1 MNALENYIS
10 SHNTTYFMNGMSLIL
25 VSQKKGESI
34 DNYITPSKAC
44 VVLWIYGFMDYQ
56 TVK

>member
-25 VSQKKGESI
+25 VSKKKENQLTTTSLLRKLALSHEFT
-34 DNYITPSKAC
+34 D
-44 VVLWIYGFMDYQ
+44 LWITGL
-56 TVK
+56 